1 MLNDVIIVSHLK
13 KSYTKK
19 NNIFGFEKEKTI
31 ALDDISFEVKKGEI
45 FGILGP
51 NGAGK
56 STLIKI
62 MSTLLKEDF
71 GKVTIF
77 ENGKELLK
85 EKEIRKKINIIS
97 GSERGLYWRLTAKE
111 NLEYFAELYGVI
123 GRKKKEK
130 IEELLKLVELYGR
143 EEEKVEKYSK
153 GMKQRLQIARG
164 LINDPDILFLDEP
177 TLGLDVLGAK
187 KLRELIKRLSLLG
200 KTIIFTTHYM
210 NEAEEICDRILFI
223 NQGKIVKMGKLNDLK
238 RELMDK
244 KKVKIIFRNNLKIEE
259 KLFEYKEIENLK
271 IKDNTIEFLYKND
284 WTKINSIIKM
294 IVDLKEIDS
303 FEVRNSTLEELY
315 INIIGAF
322 LYTKK

>member
-123 GRKKKEK
+123 GKKKKEK

-315 INIIGAF
+315 INIIGGR
-322 LYTKK
+322 KNE

>member
-315 INIIGAF
+315 INIIGGR
-322 LYTKK
+322 KNE